1 MLRESSEISIVYLPA
16 CTHTRSRLNNNRS
29 VMVQQA
35 NTHSPTQT
43 EFPSDCGSKITYSFV
58 KYRKFEL
65 HTLHY
70 RISYCKPTRFPTQTP
85 QTTVTIA
92 LKGFIVCIVDC
103 TPTSKRKKKKKTA
116 SEEGFLSQYLQM
128 Q

>member
-1 MLRESSEISIVYLPA
+1 
-16 CTHTRSRLNNNRS
+16 
-29 VMVQQA
+29 MVQQA

-43 EFPSDCGSKITYSFV
+43 EFPSESGSKITYSLV

-65 HTLHY
+65 HTLRNNSITLLVIASQLDFPH
-70 RISYCKPTRFPTQTP
+70 KPP

-92 LKGFIVCIVDC
+92 LKGFTVCIVDC

-116 SEEGFLSQYLQM
+116 PEEGFLSQYLQM